1 MHSYNQFIFEMTRA
15 IDPELA
21 EDLNRRMLTPLTN
34 TIQMSAFMNEILKQ
48 YPEDWARFWFIND
61 CPYTIEDWCVTY
73 RTQIL
78 PFFCANRLPPAP
90 LNSRPI
96 YPL

>member
-1 MHSYNQFIFEMTRA
+1 MISYNQFVFELTRA

-21 EDLNRRMLTPLTN
+21 EDLHRRMTTQMTT
-34 TIQMSAFMNEILKQ
+34 TIELSNFFNDILKQ
-48 YPEDWARFWFIND
+48 YPPDWARFWFITN

-78 PFFCANRLPPAP
+78 PFIRANRLPPAP
-90 LNSRPI
+90 AGSQPI

>member
-1 MHSYNQFIFEMTRA
+1 MNSYNQFIFEMTRA

-21 EDLNRRMLTPLTN
+21 EDLNRRMVTPLTN
-34 TIQMSAFMNEILKQ
+34 TLEMSAFMNDILSQ
-48 YPEDWARFWFIND
+48 YPADWARFWFIKD
-61 CPYTIEDWCVTY
+61 CPYTLDQWCITY

-78 PFFCANRLPPAP
+78 PFFCANRLPPAAP
-90 LNSRPI
+90 DARAI